1 MRRGAL
7 CPVMQCNAN
16 TALQHYTALY
26 ARHQCTGGQ
35 VTTAAALTSQVTQ
48 NEAEHSP
55 LIPDSLHFLVSRP
68 PGRLVIISRGQQVNN
83 GGKVTMEERGVTENF
98 LVLNPHIKT
107 NLHHFFS
114 LLLK

>member
-1 MRRGAL
+1 M

-55 LIPDSLHFLVSRP
+55 LIPDSLHFLVKRP
-68 PGRLVIISRGQQVNN
+68 PGRLVIIRRGQELANH
-83 GGKVTMEERGVTENF
+83 GAEN
-98 LVLNPHIKT
+98 
-107 NLHHFFS
+107 S
-114 LLLK
+114 G

>member
-16 TALQHYTALY
+16 TALQHYAALY

-35 VTTAAALTSQVTQ
+35 VTTAAALTSQVMQ
-48 NEAEHSP
+48 IEAEHSP

-68 PGRLVIISRGQQVNN
+68 PGILVIISRVQDLANHGA
-83 GGKVTMEERGVTENF
+83 EN
-98 LVLNPHIKT
+98 
-107 NLHHFFS
+107 S
-114 LLLK
+114 G